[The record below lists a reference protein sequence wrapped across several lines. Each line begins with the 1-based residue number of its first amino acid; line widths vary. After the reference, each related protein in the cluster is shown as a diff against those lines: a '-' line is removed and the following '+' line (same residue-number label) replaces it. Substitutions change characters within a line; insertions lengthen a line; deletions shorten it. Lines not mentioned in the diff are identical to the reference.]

1 MKNLKKYK
9 EGKKVRNNKDSQDD
23 INMVQL
29 KQAFAEWKASQNY
42 FENVTD
48 PELIDYAIYDMEAAR
63 RKYFYLV
70 KKNKENSFT

>member
-1 MKNLKKYK
+1 MW
-9 EGKKVRNNKDSQDD
+9 NNKDTQDD
-23 INMVQL
+23 MNIIQL